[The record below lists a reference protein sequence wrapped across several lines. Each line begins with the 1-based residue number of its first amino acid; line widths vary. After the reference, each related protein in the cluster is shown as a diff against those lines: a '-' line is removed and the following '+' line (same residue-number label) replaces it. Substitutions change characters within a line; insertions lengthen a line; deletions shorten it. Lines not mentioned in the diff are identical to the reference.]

1 MGKAEH
7 YESLCEKTRTNLSLW
22 QHWLST
28 SLFTSSPYSYTRLL
42 RTILHHFTRDRKVMI
57 SEAFKE
63 GTKKNIYTT
72 KIEEKKILPNLA
84 IFALQSNPATTY
96 N

>member
-1 MGKAEH
+1 
-7 YESLCEKTRTNLSLW
+7 
-22 QHWLST
+22 
-28 SLFTSSPYSYTRLL
+28 
-42 RTILHHFTRDRKVMI
+42 MI

-72 KIEEKKILPNLA
+72 KIEEKKILPNLS